1 MNSRQ
6 LVACLM
12 ATFLAAPLAA
22 SAAEITLFEGQN
34 FQGRSMTF
42 HGEATN
48 LDPLGFNDHASSA
61 IVREGIWEGCSD
73 AYFRGRCAQLAPGEY
88 AQLDGR
94 LNRSISSLR
103 VLSWDPAYRS
113 GTYADPQYYARD
125 TYRDEYY
132 WRHREKGY
140 DPGYDANPYPQTY
153 AYPYRDRGY
162 YGYPYHDHGQ

>member
-6 LVACLM
+6 LVACVM
-12 ATFLAAPLAA
+12 ATFLTVPLAA
-22 SAAEITLFEGQN
+22 RAAEITLFEGPN

-42 HGEATN
+42 HGEASN
-48 LDPLGFNDHASSA
+48 LDPFGFNDHASSA
-61 IVREGIWEGCSD
+61 IVREGTWEGCSD

-88 AQLDGR
+88 AQLDGG

-113 GTYADPQYYARD
+113 GS
-125 TYRDEYY
+125 
-132 WRHREKGY
+132 
-140 DPGYDANPYPQTY
+140 DANRYPPPYPYPQAY
-153 AYPYRDRGY
+153 ASPYRDRGY